1 MAVVTGKYGYIAL
14 LLPGATE
21 PTSFDVT
28 DWTATPTM
36 DAVDTTNTNAITTL
50 GTWEDTVPSIY
61 KSDFTFSGPVTYNM
75 VDGGFG
81 PNFSGIYAR
90 VELGYIVY
98 GVPNVGVNYR
108 VVHNDQVL
116 ITSMKQTVNVK
127 GFWQY
132 EITGTSSCYTNL

>member
-1 MAVVTGKYGYIAL
+1 MAVVTGKYGYAAIQF
-14 LLPGATE
+14 PGAAE

-36 DAVDTTNTNAITTL
+36 DSVDTTNTNAITTL

-61 KSDFTFSGPVTYNM
+61 KSDFTFSGPVTFNM

-90 VELGYIVY
+90 VELGYIHY
-98 GVPNVGVNYR
+98 VGTTPNYR

-132 EITGTSSCYTNL
+132 EMTGTSSAYTNL